1 MLNRFEK
8 LEQEKRISKSVIRSL
23 PTEKIIASRDFI
35 KSLLEFRRSRKLY
48 DTYITGVKDAMNY
61 NEMDRIFVEYR
72 IDGTVTGRLS
82 NAGLDGDDG
91 NKMGISFHTLPR
103 ESQYNIRDYVI
114 APPGHKFITA
124 DMKSMELR
132 ILAHLAKEKNM
143 AKAFNERMDLHTYS
157 ASLTFGKHMDKVT
170 KEERQIAKAVSFLTV
185 YGGTEKTLA
194 MKQGISFK
202 KAKNIIDGWMAAFPG
217 VPRYMQHVD
226 KFITENK
233 YAYTIFGRRRNLPN
247 AASDAKYIRQEAFRQ
262 GLNFTVQSSA
272 SDTLL
277 CCLLGMNEEYKQKKM
292 KTKIVATVH
301 DSVEIISPDSEVEDA
316 IKILN
321 YHMTEYPYI
330 KDTFG
335 IKFSVPLEIEV
346 MVGNSFGS
354 GEEYHISNP
363 TS

>member
-1 MLNRFEK
+1 VVNRFEK
-8 LEQEKRISKSVIRSL
+8 LEQDKNISKSVIRSMSDENL
-23 PTEKIIASRDFI
+23 VQAKEFLTGLLDFR
-35 KSLLEFRRSRKLY
+35 KSKKLY
-48 DTYITGVKDAMNY
+48 DTYITGVKKAMAY

-82 NAGLDGDDG
+82 NAGLDGNDST
-91 NKMGISFHTLPR
+91 KMGISFHTLPR
-103 ESQYNIRDYVI
+103 ETKWNIRDYVI

-143 AKAFNERMDLHTYS
+143 AKAFNERIDLHTYS
-157 ASLTFGKHMDKVT
+157 ASLTFSKAFDKVT

-226 KFITENK
+226 QFITKNQ

-247 AASDAKYIRQEAFRQ
+247 AASEAQYIRQEAFRQ

-277 CCLLGMNEEYKQKKM
+277 CCLLGMDAEFKQRKM
-292 KTKIVATVH
+292 NTKIVAIC
-301 DSVEIISPDSEVEDA
+301 SRLGRINLA
-316 IKILN
+316 RQ
-321 YHMTEYPYI
+321 
-330 KDTFG
+330 
-335 IKFSVPLEIEV
+335 
-346 MVGNSFGS
+346 
-354 GEEYHISNP
+354 
-363 TS
+363 